1 MNKFS
6 WKMINCDIK
15 PPEKR
20 KVFECPNV
28 MRCAI
33 IGPSDSGKTNIL
45 INILAHIENC
55 QEIFIYVLKQQIR
68 KNTNF

>member
-20 KVFECPNV
+20 RVFEFPNV
-28 MRCAI
+28 MTCAI
-33 IGPSDSGKTNIL
+33 IGPSGSGKTNIL
-45 INILAHIENC
+45 INILAHIELPKN
-55 QEIFIYVLKQQIR
+55 IYLYALKQQIR